1 MIQHKKLYSMVA
13 VCFEITHIRE
23 TSKTGRTFGTLLAGG
38 SSPNSSALAAAACR
52 LPLSAR
58 LVFCRSS
65 LASQA
70 HTVYFFGKLE
80 WLASS
85 PTSFLYLSLAYA
97 ADRFC
102 LFAI

>member
-1 MIQHKKLYSMVA
+1 MENKQ
-13 VCFEITHIRE
+13 
-23 TSKTGRTFGTLLAGG
+23 TFGTFLTGG

-52 LPLSAR
+52 LPLSTR

-70 HTVYFFGKLE
+70 RTVCFFDKLDR
-80 WLASS
+80 LASL
-85 PTSFLYLSLAYA
+85 PTSFLCLSLAYA